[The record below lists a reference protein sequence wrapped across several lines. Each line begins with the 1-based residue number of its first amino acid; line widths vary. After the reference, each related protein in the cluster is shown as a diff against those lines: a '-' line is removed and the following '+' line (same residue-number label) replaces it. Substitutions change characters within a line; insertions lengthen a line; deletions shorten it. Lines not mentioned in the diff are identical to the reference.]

1 MSVTVYKN
9 AQFPN
14 EKTTTNFVVEG
25 TKFVQVGGDTSTF
38 EKSADVKVVDLKG
51 KLTIPPFADAHIH
64 LDYVYTANLPTHET
78 SSGTLF
84 EAIDNWSESKSKLT
98 VDAIKSRAYIAIKQQ
113 ISHGV

>member
-78 SSGTLF
+78 HRVPYLRQLIIGQSLKVSSLLMLSNLVP
-84 EAIDNWSESKSKLT
+84 ILPLS
-98 VDAIKSRAYIAIKQQ
+98 SR
-113 ISHGV
+113 